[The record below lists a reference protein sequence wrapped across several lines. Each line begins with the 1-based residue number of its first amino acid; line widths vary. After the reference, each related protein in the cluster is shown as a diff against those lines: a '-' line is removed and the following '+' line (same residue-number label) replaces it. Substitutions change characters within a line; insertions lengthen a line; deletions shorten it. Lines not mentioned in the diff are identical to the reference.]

1 MPEKCVLLEDVKAHR
16 KVTTWNPLAPSSYVD
31 EHILRGSFLEE
42 LTDAEAKATQQ
53 YFAVPLNYKKFYI
66 YNDAVKLFCNPEQ
79 VLQLNDKQ
87 FNLLLGVKSTA
98 DRYDALN
105 ILNWVEKLEI
115 GNGICVTI
123 PTITSPVK
131 GIIRYIGSLSGEEG
145 TKFGIEMLVSQT
157 YIK

>member
-42 LTDAEAKATQQ
+42 LTDAESKATQQ
-53 YFAVPLNYKKFYI
+53 YFAVPLNYKKFY
-66 YNDAVKLFCNPEQ
+66 NGAVKLFCKPEQ

-87 FNLLLGVKSTA
+87 FSLLLGVKSTA

-105 ILNWVEKLEI
+105 ILNWIEKLEVWH
-115 GNGICVTI
+115 GIYVTI
-123 PTITSPVK
+123 PTITSPVR